1 MLHMEYINNKG
12 NSEFSCDNSLL
23 HNRLKTTLSF
33 LRLGGVSLHT
43 SSPSKVQNLYNIV
56 CVVCY
61 YSTMMCSLLDT
72 FVHRFDLVEAMKRTR
87 ITLVFLVFA
96 WMNFSL
102 RYGRLKTAFLRKL
115 RIYNN
120 ILRVNYF

>member
-1 MLHMEYINNKG
+1 MEYNNNKG

-23 HNRLKTTLSF
+23 HTRLKTTLYF

-43 SSPSKVQNLYNIV
+43 LSPSKFQTLYNIV

-72 FVHRFDLVEAMKRTR
+72 FAHRFDLVEAMKKTR
-87 ITLVFLVFA
+87 ISLLILLTA

-102 RYGRLKTAFLRKL
+102 RYARL
-115 RIYNN
+115 
-120 ILRVNYF
+120 